1 MESQSSLKVPE
12 KFIAVIRDFLLDLST
27 TFPEYTYLWSTYE
40 DPTKIT
46 ELYQYCLSVY
56 PERFFDILYQ
66 NDSIFEPESEINTLF
81 LPNVE
86 FKMLFAV
93 PDISENTKKTMWKY
107 LQLILMTIMDGIKE
121 KSAFGQTADLFQGI
135 DETELQTKLYDTVEE
150 LSNFFT
156 KGFGAGFGAG
166 FGETDHNEEGKQ
178 DDEEEA
184 PNLVPPEEGTMP
196 SGDDLHNH
204 LKGLFDGKIGSLAK
218 ELADELSGD
227 LMEEFGDLNTESSTS
242 DIFKNIMKDPS
253 KLMGLMKKV
262 SSKLDDKMKSG
273 DISQDDIMKELGSLM
288 GGLKGMSGGAD
299 MKKILKTLM
308 KKLGPMLGGMKGM
321 ENTGNIEE
329 MIEKMMGA
337 FTGGAGGA
345 AGINKAKMGQ
355 MSSMEKHKERMRAK
369 LEKKRAEAQAVAE
382 AQAQAQAE
390 AQAEAEAEKKV
401 TEGIHIEKSENAE
414 QFIFKIDGD
423 EGQEKSSIKPPNDDW
438 LDEPIQQKSVVSK
451 GKKGKKGKK

>member
-1 MESQSSLKVPE
+1 MESESSLKIPE
-12 KFIAVIRDFLLDLST
+12 KFIAVIRDFISDLST
-27 TFPEYTYLWSTYE
+27 TFPEYAYLWSVYE
-40 DPTKIT
+40 DPARIV
-46 ELYQYCLSVY
+46 EIYQYCLTVY

-66 NDSIFEPESEINTLF
+66 NDSIFEPDCEINTLF

-156 KGFGAGFGAG
+156 KGFGAGNGATESN
-166 FGETDHNEEGKQ
+166 ETQE
-178 DDEEEA
+178 EEEA
-184 PNLVPPEEGTMP
+184 PDLVQSEDGNVPSGSSFGDMP

-204 LKGLFDGKIGSLAK
+204 LKGLFDGKIGTLAK

-262 SSKLDDKMKSG
+262 SSKLDEKMKSG
-273 DISQDDIMKELGSLM
+273 DISQEDIMKELGSLM

-308 KKLGPMLGGMKGM
+308 KKLGPMMGGMKGM
-321 ENTGNIEE
+321 ENMGNIEE

-337 FTGGAGGA
+337 FSGGAGGGA
-345 AGINKAKMGQ
+345 GAGINKAKMAQ
-355 MSSMEKHKERMRAK
+355 MGSMEKHKDRMRAK
-369 LEKKRAEAQAVAE
+369 LEKNR

-390 AQAEAEAEKKV
+390 AQAQAQAQAEAQKKAK
-401 TEGIHIEKSENAE
+401 EGIHIEKSENAD
-414 QFIFKIDGD
+414 QFTFKIDGD
-423 EGQEKSSIKPPNDDW
+423 EGQQKSSVKPIDDW
-438 LDEPIQQKSVVSK
+438 LDEPIQPKSVSK

>member
-121 KSAFGQTADLFQGI
+121 KSAFGQTADLFHGI

-166 FGETDHNEEGKQ
+166 LGETNTNEEGKQ
-178 DDEEEA
+178 DDDEEA
-184 PNLVPPEEGTMP
+184 PNLVPPEEGNMP

-227 LMEEFGDLNTESSTS
+227 LMEEFGDLNSESSTS

-321 ENTGNIEE
+321 ENTENIEE

-337 FTGGAGGA
+337 FTGGE

-355 MSSMEKHKERMRAK
+355 MNSMEKHKERMRAK
-369 LEKKRAEAQAVAE
+369 LEKKRAQADAQE
-382 AQAQAQAE
+382 QAQGQSE
-390 AQAEAEAEKKV
+390 AQAEKKV
-401 TEGIHIEKSENAE
+401 AEGSHIEKSESDK

-423 EGQEKSSIKPPNDDW
+423 EGQEKSSIKPSNDDW
-438 LDEPIQQKSVVSK
+438 LDEPIQQKSTSK